1 MKKVTLFID
10 DNYSDVITVTAVG
23 VRGNIT
29 NVTVS
34 AHEINNGDFIEIPE
48 HDKHDKTEENKE

>member
-10 DNYSDVITVTAVG
+10 DDYSDVITVTAVG

-34 AHEINNGDFIEIPE
+34 AQEIKQDDVISIPNYKKSE
-48 HDKHDKTEENKE
+48 VNKE

>member
-10 DNYSDVITVTAVG
+10 DDYSDVITVTAVG

-29 NVTVS
+29 NVNVS
-34 AHEINNGDFIEIPE
+34 AHEINNGSIIRIPE
-48 HDKHDKTEENKE
+48 TSKTMEVNKE